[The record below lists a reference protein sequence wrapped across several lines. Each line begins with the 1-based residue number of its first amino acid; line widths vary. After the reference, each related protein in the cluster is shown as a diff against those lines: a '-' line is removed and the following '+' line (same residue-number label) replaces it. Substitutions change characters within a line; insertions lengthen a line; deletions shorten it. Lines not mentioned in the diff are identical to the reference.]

1 MWLDQAKVRN
11 FSIIAHI
18 DHGKSTLADRILELT
33 GTIEPR
39 QMEKQVLDSMDLER
53 ERGITIKAH
62 PVRIEYKARDGVNY
76 AFNLIDTPGHVD
88 FTYEVSRSLAACEG
102 AVLVVDASQ
111 GIQAQTIANVYLALE
126 NGLKIVPVIN
136 KIDLPNAAVGETARD
151 IADLLSIFDASSILR
166 ISAKTGQGVP
176 ELLEAIVDDLPSPEG
191 DPGKTLKALVFD
203 SKYDTYRGVIAFVR
217 LIDGVVKPGDE
228 VLMMATQA
236 RGIVEEVG
244 YFRPKMVAANNLQ
257 AGEVGYIIYGIKD
270 VEKITVG
277 DTLTSAIATADS
289 PLPGYKPPKP
299 MVFCGLFPMDGS
311 DFELLREALLRFKL
325 NDAAL
330 YFEPESSAALG
341 FGFRCGFLGLLHM
354 EIVIERLEREFN
366 LGLLATTPNVEL
378 VVKQYGKEPVTIRNP
393 IDFLDE
399 GFYEYVTE
407 PYVSVEIFS
416 PSEFVGGIMELCQ
429 SRRAIFKEMSYV
441 SDKRVRFV
449 YHMPLS
455 ELIIDFFDL
464 LKSKTRGYASLDY
477 DLLDYRKA
485 ELDRVDILLA
495 GERVDALSM
504 IMHRD
509 DAEAKGREV
518 IKKLK
523 SILPRQLFEV
533 AIQAT
538 IGKKIIAR
546 ETLSAKKKDV
556 LAKCYGGDI
565 TRKRKLLE
573 KQKEGK
579 KKLKKIGRVEVPAEA
594 FMTLLNI
601 KKET

>member
-1 MWLDQAKVRN
+1 MSQLDLAKVRN

-18 DHGKSTLADRILELT
+18 DHGKSTLADRMLELT
-33 GTIEPR
+33 DTIESR

-62 PVRIEYKARDGVNY
+62 PVRIDYEAKNGTNY
-76 AFNLIDTPGHVD
+76 VFNLIDTPGHVD

-102 AVLVVDASQ
+102 AVLVVDATQ
-111 GIQAQTIANVYLALE
+111 GIQAQTIANVYLAIE

-136 KIDLPNAAVGETARD
+136 KIDLPNAAVDEAARD
-151 IADLLSIFDASSILR
+151 IADLLSIPDASLILR
-166 ISAKTGQGVP
+166 VSAKTGQGVP
-176 ELLEAIVDDLPSPEG
+176 DLLEAIVSDLPSPEG
-191 DPGKTLKALVFD
+191 NQGKCLKALIFD
-203 SKYDTYRGVIAFVR
+203 SKYDSYRGVIAFVR
-217 LIDGVVKPGDE
+217 LMDGVIRSGDE

-236 RGIVEEVG
+236 IGVVEEVG
-244 YFRPKMVAANNLQ
+244 YFKPKMVAAKRLQ
-257 AGEVGYIIYGIKD
+257 AGEVGYVICGIKD

-277 DTLTSAIATADS
+277 DTLTSATASVES
-289 PLPGYKPPKP
+289 PLLGYKPPKP

-311 DFELLREALLRFKL
+311 EFEMLREALSRLKL

-330 YFEPESSAALG
+330 YFEPESSTALG

-354 EIVIERLEREFN
+354 EVVIERLEREFN

-378 VVKQYGKEPVTIRNP
+378 MVKQHGRDPVTIRNP
-393 IDFLDE
+393 VDFLDE
-399 GFYEYVTE
+399 GFYEYVAE

-416 PSEFVGGIMELCQ
+416 PTDFVGGIMELCR

-441 SDKRVRFV
+441 SEKRVKFI
-449 YHMPLS
+449 YQMPLS

-477 DLLDYRKA
+477 DLIDYRKGD
-485 ELDRVDILLA
+485 LVRVDILLA

-504 IMHRD
+504 ILHND
-509 DAEAKGREV
+509 VAEVKGREV
-518 IKKLK
+518 IKNLK

-533 AIQAT
+533 AIQAA

-579 KKLKKIGRVEVPAEA
+579 KKLKKIGRVEVPTEA
-594 FMTLLNI
+594 FMTLLKIN
-601 KKET
+601 KE

>member
-1 MWLDQAKVRN
+1 MDQTKVRN

-62 PVRIEYKARDGVNY
+62 PVRIDYKATNGANY
-76 AFNLIDTPGHVD
+76 IFNLIDTPGHVD

-102 AVLVVDASQ
+102 AILVVDASQ
-111 GIQAQTIANVYLALE
+111 GIQAQTIANVYLAME

-136 KIDLPNAAVGETARD
+136 KIDLPNASVDEAAKD
-151 IADLLSIFDASSILR
+151 IADLLSISDASSILR
-166 ISAKTGQGVP
+166 VSAKTGQGVP
-176 ELLEAIVDDLPSPEG
+176 GLLEAIVNDLPSPEG
-191 DPGKTLKALVFD
+191 DSGKSLKALVFD
-203 SKYDTYRGVIAFVR
+203 SKYDNYRGVIAFVR
-217 LIDGVVKPGDE
+217 LIDGAMKPGDE
-228 VLMMATQA
+228 VLMMATEA
-236 RGIVEEVG
+236 RGMVEEVG
-244 YFRPKMVAANNLQ
+244 YFKPKMVAARKLQ
-257 AGEVGYIIYGIKD
+257 ASEVGYVICGIKD

-277 DTLTSAIATADS
+277 DTLTSAIAMADS
-289 PLPGYKPPKP
+289 PLQGYKPPRP

-311 DFELLREALLRFKL
+311 DFELLREALSRFKL

-330 YFEPESSAALG
+330 YFEPESSTALG

-366 LGLLATTPNVEL
+366 LDLLATTPNVEL
-378 VVKQYGKEPVTIRNP
+378 VVKQHGKDPMTIRNP
-393 IDFLDE
+393 VDFLDE

-429 SRRAIFKEMSYV
+429 SKRAIFKEMGYV
-441 SDKRVRFV
+441 SEKRVRFI

-464 LKSKTRGYASLDY
+464 LKSRTRGYASLDY
-477 DLLDYRKA
+477 DLLDYRKG
-485 ELDRVDILLA
+485 ELVRVDILLA

-504 IMHRD
+504 IMYRD
-509 DAEAKGREV
+509 DAESKGREV

-523 SILPRQLFEV
+523 SILPHQLFEV
-533 AIQAT
+533 AIQAA
-538 IGKKIIAR
+538 IGKKVIAR

-579 KKLKKIGRVEVPAEA
+579 KKLKKIGRVEVPTEA
-594 FMTLLNI
+594 FMTLLNLR
-601 KKET
+601 KE

>member
-1 MWLDQAKVRN
+1 MDQAKVRN

-62 PVRIEYKARDGVNY
+62 PVRIDYKATNGANY
-76 AFNLIDTPGHVD
+76 IFNLIDTPGHVD

-102 AVLVVDASQ
+102 AILVVDASQ

-136 KIDLPNAAVGETARD
+136 KIDLPNASVDEAAKD
-151 IADLLSIFDASSILR
+151 IADLLSISDASSILR
-166 ISAKTGQGVP
+166 VSAKTGQGVP
-176 ELLEAIVDDLPSPEG
+176 GLLEAIVNDLPSPEG
-191 DPGKTLKALVFD
+191 DSGKSLKALVFD
-203 SKYDTYRGVIAFVR
+203 SKYDNYRGVIAFVR
-217 LIDGVVKPGDE
+217 LIDGAIKPGDE
-228 VLMMATQA
+228 VLMMATEA
-236 RGIVEEVG
+236 RGMVEEVG
-244 YFRPKMVAANNLQ
+244 YFKPKMVAARKLQ
-257 AGEVGYIIYGIKD
+257 ASEVGYVICGIKD

-277 DTLTSAIATADS
+277 DTLTSAIAMADS
-289 PLPGYKPPKP
+289 PLQGYKPPRP

-311 DFELLREALLRFKL
+311 DFELLREALSRLKL

-330 YFEPESSAALG
+330 YFEPESSTALG

-366 LGLLATTPNVEL
+366 LDLLATTPNVEL
-378 VVKQYGKEPVTIRNP
+378 VVKQHGKDPMTIRNP
-393 IDFLDE
+393 VDFLDE

-429 SRRAIFKEMSYV
+429 SKRAIFKEMGYV
-441 SDKRVRFV
+441 SEKRVRFI

-464 LKSKTRGYASLDY
+464 LKSRTRGYASLDY
-477 DLLDYRKA
+477 DLLDYRKG
-485 ELDRVDILLA
+485 ELVRVDILLA

-504 IMHRD
+504 IMYRD
-509 DAEAKGREV
+509 DAESKGREV

-523 SILPRQLFEV
+523 SILPHQLFEV
-533 AIQAT
+533 AIQAA
-538 IGKKIIAR
+538 IGKKVIAR

-579 KKLKKIGRVEVPAEA
+579 KKLKKIGRVEVPTEA
-594 FMTLLNI
+594 FMTLLNLR
-601 KKET
+601 KET

>member
-1 MWLDQAKVRN
+1 LDQAKVRN

-62 PVRIEYKARDGVNY
+62 PVRVDYKATNGANY
-76 AFNLIDTPGHVD
+76 IFNLIDTPGHVD

-102 AVLVVDASQ
+102 AILVVDASQ

-136 KIDLPNAAVGETARD
+136 KIDLPNASVDEAAKD
-151 IADLLSIFDASSILR
+151 IADLLSISDASSILR
-166 ISAKTGQGVP
+166 VSAKTGQGVP
-176 ELLEAIVDDLPSPEG
+176 GLLEAIVNDLPSPEG
-191 DPGKTLKALVFD
+191 DSGKSLKALVFD
-203 SKYDTYRGVIAFVR
+203 SKYDNYRGVIAFVR
-217 LIDGVVKPGDE
+217 LIDGAIKPGDE
-228 VLMMATQA
+228 VLMMATEA
-236 RGIVEEVG
+236 RGMVEEVG
-244 YFRPKMVAANNLQ
+244 YFKPKMVAARKLQ
-257 AGEVGYIIYGIKD
+257 ASEVGYVICGIKD

-277 DTLTSAIATADS
+277 DTLTSAIAMADS
-289 PLPGYKPPKP
+289 PLQGYKPPRP

-311 DFELLREALLRFKL
+311 DFELLREALSRLKL

-330 YFEPESSAALG
+330 YFEPESSTALG

-366 LGLLATTPNVEL
+366 LDLLATTPNVEL
-378 VVKQYGKEPVTIRNP
+378 VVKQHGKDPMTIRNP
-393 IDFLDE
+393 VDFLDE

-429 SRRAIFKEMSYV
+429 SKRAIFKEMGYV
-441 SDKRVRFV
+441 SEKRVRFI

-464 LKSKTRGYASLDY
+464 LKSRTRGYASLDY
-477 DLLDYRKA
+477 DLLDYRKG
-485 ELDRVDILLA
+485 ELVRVDILLA

-504 IMHRD
+504 IIYKD
-509 DAEAKGREV
+509 DAESKGREV

-523 SILPRQLFEV
+523 SILPHQLFEV
-533 AIQAT
+533 AIQAA
-538 IGKKIIAR
+538 IGKKVIAR

-579 KKLKKIGRVEVPAEA
+579 KKLKKIGRVEVPTEA
-594 FMTLLNI
+594 FMTLLNLR
-601 KKET
+601 KE

>member
-1 MWLDQAKVRN
+1 
-11 FSIIAHI
+11 
-18 DHGKSTLADRILELT
+18 
-33 GTIEPR
+33 
-39 QMEKQVLDSMDLER
+39 MEKQVLDSMDLER

-62 PVRIEYKARDGVNY
+62 PVRIDYKATNGANY
-76 AFNLIDTPGHVD
+76 IFNLIDTPGHVD

-102 AVLVVDASQ
+102 AILVVDASQ
-111 GIQAQTIANVYLALE
+111 GIQAQTIANVYLAME

-136 KIDLPNAAVGETARD
+136 KIDLPNASVDEAAKD
-151 IADLLSIFDASSILR
+151 IADLLSISDASSILR
-166 ISAKTGQGVP
+166 VSAKTGQGVP
-176 ELLEAIVDDLPSPEG
+176 GLLEAIVNDLPSPEG
-191 DPGKTLKALVFD
+191 DSDKSLKALVFD
-203 SKYDTYRGVIAFVR
+203 SKYDNYRGVIAFVR
-217 LIDGVVKPGDE
+217 LIDGAIKPGDE
-228 VLMMATQA
+228 VLMMATEA
-236 RGIVEEVG
+236 RGMVEEVG
-244 YFRPKMVAANNLQ
+244 YFKPKMVAARKLQ
-257 AGEVGYIIYGIKD
+257 ASEVGYVICGIKD

-277 DTLTSAIATADS
+277 DTLTSAIAMADS
-289 PLPGYKPPKP
+289 PLQGYKSPRP

-311 DFELLREALLRFKL
+311 DFELLREALSRLKL

-330 YFEPESSAALG
+330 YFEPESSTALG

-366 LGLLATTPNVEL
+366 LDLLATTPNVEL
-378 VVKQYGKEPVTIRNP
+378 VVKQHGKDPMTIRNP
-393 IDFLDE
+393 VDFLDE

-429 SRRAIFKEMSYV
+429 SKRAIFKEMGYV
-441 SDKRVRFV
+441 SEKRVRFI

-464 LKSKTRGYASLDY
+464 LKSRTRGYASLDY
-477 DLLDYRKA
+477 DLLDYRKG
-485 ELDRVDILLA
+485 ELVRVDILLA

-504 IMHRD
+504 IMYRD
-509 DAEAKGREV
+509 DAESKGREV

-523 SILPRQLFEV
+523 SILPHQLFEV
-533 AIQAT
+533 AIQAA
-538 IGKKIIAR
+538 IGKKVIAR

-579 KKLKKIGRVEVPAEA
+579 KKLKKIGRVEVPTEA
-594 FMTLLNI
+594 FMTLLNLR
-601 KKET
+601 KET

>member
-1 MWLDQAKVRN
+1 
-11 FSIIAHI
+11 
-18 DHGKSTLADRILELT
+18 
-33 GTIEPR
+33 
-39 QMEKQVLDSMDLER
+39 MEKQVLDSMDLER

-62 PVRIEYKARDGVNY
+62 PVRIDYKATNGANY
-76 AFNLIDTPGHVD
+76 IFNLIDTPGHVD

-102 AVLVVDASQ
+102 AILVVDASQ

-136 KIDLPNAAVGETARD
+136 KIDLPNASVDEAAKD
-151 IADLLSIFDASSILR
+151 IADLLSMSDASSILR
-166 ISAKTGQGVP
+166 VSAKTGQGVP
-176 ELLEAIVDDLPSPEG
+176 GLLEAIVNDLPSPEG
-191 DPGKTLKALVFD
+191 DSGKSLKALVFD
-203 SKYDTYRGVIAFVR
+203 SKYDNYRGVIAFVR
-217 LIDGVVKPGDE
+217 LIDGAIKPGDE
-228 VLMMATQA
+228 VLMMATEA
-236 RGIVEEVG
+236 RGMVEEVG
-244 YFRPKMVAANNLQ
+244 YFKPKMVAARKLQ
-257 AGEVGYIIYGIKD
+257 ASEVGYVICGIKD

-277 DTLTSAIATADS
+277 DTLTSAIAMADS
-289 PLPGYKPPKP
+289 PLQGYKPPRP

-311 DFELLREALLRFKL
+311 DFELLREALSRLKL

-330 YFEPESSAALG
+330 YFEPESSTALG

-366 LGLLATTPNVEL
+366 LDLLATTPNVEL
-378 VVKQYGKEPVTIRNP
+378 VVKQHGKDPMTIRNP
-393 IDFLDE
+393 VDFLDE

-429 SRRAIFKEMSYV
+429 SKRAIFKEMGYV
-441 SDKRVRFV
+441 SEKRVRFI

-464 LKSKTRGYASLDY
+464 LKSRTRGYASLDY
-477 DLLDYRKA
+477 DLLDYRKG
-485 ELDRVDILLA
+485 ELVRVDILLA

-504 IMHRD
+504 IIYKD
-509 DAEAKGREV
+509 DAESKGREV

-523 SILPRQLFEV
+523 SILPHQLFEV
-533 AIQAT
+533 AIQAA
-538 IGKKIIAR
+538 IGKKVIAR

-579 KKLKKIGRVEVPAEA
+579 KKLKKIGRVEVPTEA
-594 FMTLLNI
+594 FMTLLNLR
-601 KKET
+601 KE

>member
-1 MWLDQAKVRN
+1 LDQAKVRN

-62 PVRIEYKARDGVNY
+62 PVRIDYKATNGANY
-76 AFNLIDTPGHVD
+76 IFNLIDTPGHVD

-102 AVLVVDASQ
+102 AILVVDASQ
-111 GIQAQTIANVYLALE
+111 GIQAQTIANVYLAME

-136 KIDLPNAAVGETARD
+136 KIDLPNASVDEAAKD
-151 IADLLSIFDASSILR
+151 IADLLSISDASSILR
-166 ISAKTGQGVP
+166 VSAKTGQGVP
-176 ELLEAIVDDLPSPEG
+176 GLLEAIVNDLPSPEG
-191 DPGKTLKALVFD
+191 DSDKSLKALVFD
-203 SKYDTYRGVIAFVR
+203 SKYDNYRGVIAFVR
-217 LIDGVVKPGDE
+217 LIDGAIKPGDE
-228 VLMMATQA
+228 VLMMATEA
-236 RGIVEEVG
+236 RGMVEEVG
-244 YFRPKMVAANNLQ
+244 YFKPKMVAARKLQ
-257 AGEVGYIIYGIKD
+257 ASEVGYVICGIKD

-277 DTLTSAIATADS
+277 DTLTSAIAMADS
-289 PLPGYKPPKP
+289 PLQGYKSPRP

-311 DFELLREALLRFKL
+311 DFELLREALSRLKL

-330 YFEPESSAALG
+330 YFEPESSTALG

-366 LGLLATTPNVEL
+366 LDLLATTPNVEL
-378 VVKQYGKEPVTIRNP
+378 VVKQHGKDPMTIRNP
-393 IDFLDE
+393 VDFLDE

-429 SRRAIFKEMSYV
+429 SKRAIFKEMGYV
-441 SDKRVRFV
+441 SEKRVRFI

-464 LKSKTRGYASLDY
+464 LKSRTRGYASLDY
-477 DLLDYRKA
+477 DLLDYRKG
-485 ELDRVDILLA
+485 ELVRVDILLA

-504 IMHRD
+504 IMYRD
-509 DAEAKGREV
+509 DAESKGREV

-523 SILPRQLFEV
+523 SILPHQLFEV
-533 AIQAT
+533 AIQAA
-538 IGKKIIAR
+538 IGKKVIAR

-579 KKLKKIGRVEVPAEA
+579 KKLKKIGRVEVPTEA
-594 FMTLLNI
+594 FMTLLNLR
-601 KKET
+601 KET

>member
-1 MWLDQAKVRN
+1 MDQAKVRN

-62 PVRIEYKARDGVNY
+62 PVRIDYKATNGANY
-76 AFNLIDTPGHVD
+76 IFNLIDTPGHVD

-102 AVLVVDASQ
+102 AILVVDASQ
-111 GIQAQTIANVYLALE
+111 GIQAQTIANVYLAME

-136 KIDLPNAAVGETARD
+136 KIDLPNASVDEAAKD
-151 IADLLSIFDASSILR
+151 IADLLSISDASSILR
-166 ISAKTGQGVP
+166 VSAKTGQGVP
-176 ELLEAIVDDLPSPEG
+176 GLLEAIVNDLPSPEG
-191 DPGKTLKALVFD
+191 DSGKSLKALVFD
-203 SKYDTYRGVIAFVR
+203 SKYDNYRGVIAFVR
-217 LIDGVVKPGDE
+217 LIDGAIKPGDE
-228 VLMMATQA
+228 VLMMATEA
-236 RGIVEEVG
+236 RGMVEEVG
-244 YFRPKMVAANNLQ
+244 YFKPKMVAARKLQ
-257 AGEVGYIIYGIKD
+257 ASEVGYVICGIKD

-277 DTLTSAIATADS
+277 DTLTSAIAMADS
-289 PLPGYKPPKP
+289 PLQGYKPPRP

-311 DFELLREALLRFKL
+311 DFELLREALSRLKL

-330 YFEPESSAALG
+330 YFEPESSTALG

-366 LGLLATTPNVEL
+366 LDLLATTPNVEL
-378 VVKQYGKEPVTIRNP
+378 VVKQHGKDPMTIRNP
-393 IDFLDE
+393 VDFLDE

-429 SRRAIFKEMSYV
+429 SKRAIFKEMGYV
-441 SDKRVRFV
+441 SEKRVRFI

-464 LKSKTRGYASLDY
+464 LKSRTRGYASLDY
-477 DLLDYRKA
+477 DLLDYRKG
-485 ELDRVDILLA
+485 ELVRVDILLA

-504 IMHRD
+504 IMYRD
-509 DAEAKGREV
+509 DAESKGREV

-523 SILPRQLFEV
+523 SILPHQLFEV
-533 AIQAT
+533 AIQAA
-538 IGKKIIAR
+538 IGKKVIAR

-579 KKLKKIGRVEVPAEA
+579 KKLKKIGRVEVPTEA
-594 FMTLLNI
+594 FMTLLNLR
-601 KKET
+601 KET

>member
-1 MWLDQAKVRN
+1 LDQAKVRN

-62 PVRIEYKARDGVNY
+62 PVRIEYKAINGANY
-76 AFNLIDTPGHVD
+76 IFNLIDTPGHVD

-102 AVLVVDASQ
+102 AILVVDASQ

-136 KIDLPNAAVGETARD
+136 KIDLPNAAVDKTARD
-151 IADLLSIFDASSILR
+151 IADLLSMSDAGSILR
-166 ISAKTGQGVP
+166 VSAKTGQGVP
-176 ELLEAIVDDLPSPEG
+176 ELLEAIVNDLTSPEG
-191 DPGKTLKALVFD
+191 DSGKSLKALVFD
-203 SKYDTYRGVIAFVR
+203 SKYDNYRGVIAFVR
-217 LIDGVVKPGDE
+217 LIDGVIKPGDE
-228 VLMMATQA
+228 VLMMATEA
-236 RGIVEEVG
+236 RGMVEEVG
-244 YFRPKMVAANNLQ
+244 YFKPKMVAARKLQ
-257 AGEVGYIIYGIKD
+257 ASEVGYVICGIKD

-277 DTLTSAIATADS
+277 DTLTSTVATADS
-289 PLPGYKPPKP
+289 PLPGYKPPRP

-311 DFELLREALLRFKL
+311 DFELLREALSRLKL

-330 YFEPESSAALG
+330 YFEPESSTALG

-354 EIVIERLEREFN
+354 EVVIERLEREFN

-378 VVKQYGKEPVTIRNP
+378 VVKQHGKDPVTIRNP
-393 IDFLDE
+393 VDFLDE

-416 PSEFVGGIMELCQ
+416 PSEFVGGIMDLCQ
-429 SRRAIFKEMSYV
+429 SKRAIFKEMGYV
-441 SDKRVRFV
+441 SEKRVRFI

-464 LKSKTRGYASLDY
+464 LKSRTRGYASLDY
-477 DLLDYRKA
+477 DLLDYRKG
-485 ELDRVDILLA
+485 ELVRVDILLT

-504 IMHRD
+504 ILHRD
-509 DAEAKGREV
+509 DAESKGREV
-518 IKKLK
+518 IRKLK
-523 SILPRQLFEV
+523 SILPHHLFEV
-533 AIQAT
+533 AIQAA

-601 KKET
+601 RKET

>member
-1 MWLDQAKVRN
+1 
-11 FSIIAHI
+11 
-18 DHGKSTLADRILELT
+18 
-33 GTIEPR
+33 
-39 QMEKQVLDSMDLER
+39 MEKQVLDSMDLER

-62 PVRIEYKARDGVNY
+62 PVRIDYKATNGANY
-76 AFNLIDTPGHVD
+76 IFNLIDTPGHVD

-102 AVLVVDASQ
+102 AILVVDASQ
-111 GIQAQTIANVYLALE
+111 GIQAQTIANVYLAME

-136 KIDLPNAAVGETARD
+136 KIDLPNASVDEAAKD
-151 IADLLSIFDASSILR
+151 IADLLSISDASSILR
-166 ISAKTGQGVP
+166 VSAKTGQGVP
-176 ELLEAIVDDLPSPEG
+176 GLLEAIVNDLPSPEG
-191 DPGKTLKALVFD
+191 DSGKSLKALVFD
-203 SKYDTYRGVIAFVR
+203 SKYDNYRGVIAFVR
-217 LIDGVVKPGDE
+217 LIDGAMKPGDE
-228 VLMMATQA
+228 VLMMATEA
-236 RGIVEEVG
+236 RGMVEEVG
-244 YFRPKMVAANNLQ
+244 YFKPKMVAARKLQ
-257 AGEVGYIIYGIKD
+257 ASEVGYVICGIKD

-277 DTLTSAIATADS
+277 DTLTSAIAMADS
-289 PLPGYKPPKP
+289 PLQGYKPPRP

-311 DFELLREALLRFKL
+311 DFELLREALSRLKL

-330 YFEPESSAALG
+330 YFEPESSTALG

-366 LGLLATTPNVEL
+366 LDLLATTPNVEL
-378 VVKQYGKEPVTIRNP
+378 VVKQHGKDPMTIRNP
-393 IDFLDE
+393 VDFLDE

-429 SRRAIFKEMSYV
+429 SKRAIFKEMGYV
-441 SDKRVRFV
+441 SEKRVRFI

-464 LKSKTRGYASLDY
+464 LKSRTRGYASLDY
-477 DLLDYRKA
+477 DLLDYRKG
-485 ELDRVDILLA
+485 ELVRVDILLA

-504 IMHRD
+504 IMYRD
-509 DAEAKGREV
+509 DAESKGREV

-523 SILPRQLFEV
+523 SILPHQLFEV
-533 AIQAT
+533 AIQAA
-538 IGKKIIAR
+538 IGKKVIAR

-579 KKLKKIGRVEVPAEA
+579 KKLKKIGRVEVPTEA
-594 FMTLLNI
+594 FMTLLNLR
-601 KKET
+601 KET

>member
-1 MWLDQAKVRN
+1 MDQAKVRN

-62 PVRIEYKARDGVNY
+62 PVRIDYKATNGANY
-76 AFNLIDTPGHVD
+76 IFNLIDTPGHVD

-102 AVLVVDASQ
+102 AILVVDASQ
-111 GIQAQTIANVYLALE
+111 GIQAQTIANVYLAME

-136 KIDLPNAAVGETARD
+136 KIDLPNASVDEAAKD
-151 IADLLSIFDASSILR
+151 IADLLSISDASSILR
-166 ISAKTGQGVP
+166 VSAKTGQGVP
-176 ELLEAIVDDLPSPEG
+176 GLLEAIVNDLPSPEG
-191 DPGKTLKALVFD
+191 DSDKSLKALVFD
-203 SKYDTYRGVIAFVR
+203 SKYDNYRGVIAFVR
-217 LIDGVVKPGDE
+217 LIDGAIKPGDE
-228 VLMMATQA
+228 VLMMATEA
-236 RGIVEEVG
+236 RGMVEEVG
-244 YFRPKMVAANNLQ
+244 YFKPKMVAARKLQ
-257 AGEVGYIIYGIKD
+257 ASEVGYVICGIKD

-277 DTLTSAIATADS
+277 DTLTSAIAMADS
-289 PLPGYKPPKP
+289 PLQGYKSPRP

-311 DFELLREALLRFKL
+311 DFELLREALSRLKL

-330 YFEPESSAALG
+330 YFEPESSTALG

-366 LGLLATTPNVEL
+366 LDLLATTPNVEL
-378 VVKQYGKEPVTIRNP
+378 VVKQHGKDPMTIRNP
-393 IDFLDE
+393 VDFLDE

-429 SRRAIFKEMSYV
+429 SKRAIFKEMGYV
-441 SDKRVRFV
+441 SEKRVRFI

-464 LKSKTRGYASLDY
+464 LKSRTRGYASLDY
-477 DLLDYRKA
+477 DLLDYRKG
-485 ELDRVDILLA
+485 ELVRVDILLA

-504 IMHRD
+504 IMYRD
-509 DAEAKGREV
+509 DAESKGREV

-523 SILPRQLFEV
+523 SILPHQLFEV
-533 AIQAT
+533 AIQAA
-538 IGKKIIAR
+538 IGKKVIAR

-579 KKLKKIGRVEVPAEA
+579 KKLKKIGRVEVPTEA
-594 FMTLLNI
+594 FMTLLNLR
-601 KKET
+601 KET

>member
-1 MWLDQAKVRN
+1 LDQTKVRN

-62 PVRIEYKARDGVNY
+62 PVRIDYKATNGANY
-76 AFNLIDTPGHVD
+76 IFNLIDTPGHVD

-102 AVLVVDASQ
+102 AILVVDASQ
-111 GIQAQTIANVYLALE
+111 GIQAQTIANVYLAME

-136 KIDLPNAAVGETARD
+136 KIDLPNASVDEAAKD
-151 IADLLSIFDASSILR
+151 IADLLSISDASSILR
-166 ISAKTGQGVP
+166 VSAKTGQGVP
-176 ELLEAIVDDLPSPEG
+176 GLLEAIVNDLPSPEG
-191 DPGKTLKALVFD
+191 DSGKSLKALVFD
-203 SKYDTYRGVIAFVR
+203 SKYDNYRGVIAFVR
-217 LIDGVVKPGDE
+217 LIDGAMKPGDE
-228 VLMMATQA
+228 VLMMATEA
-236 RGIVEEVG
+236 RGMVEEVG
-244 YFRPKMVAANNLQ
+244 YFKPKMVAARKLQ
-257 AGEVGYIIYGIKD
+257 ASEVGYVICGIKD

-277 DTLTSAIATADS
+277 DTLTSAIAMADS
-289 PLPGYKPPKP
+289 PLQGYKPPRP

-311 DFELLREALLRFKL
+311 DFELLREALSRFKL

-330 YFEPESSAALG
+330 YFEPESSTALG

-366 LGLLATTPNVEL
+366 LDLLATTPNVEL
-378 VVKQYGKEPVTIRNP
+378 VVKQHGKDPMTIRNP
-393 IDFLDE
+393 VDFLDE

-429 SRRAIFKEMSYV
+429 SKRAIFKEMGYV
-441 SDKRVRFV
+441 SEKRVRFI

-464 LKSKTRGYASLDY
+464 LKSRTRGYASLDY
-477 DLLDYRKA
+477 DLLDYRKG
-485 ELDRVDILLA
+485 ELVRVDILLA

-504 IMHRD
+504 IMYRD
-509 DAEAKGREV
+509 DAESKGREV

-523 SILPRQLFEV
+523 SILPHQLFEV
-533 AIQAT
+533 AIQAA
-538 IGKKIIAR
+538 IGKKVIAR

-579 KKLKKIGRVEVPAEA
+579 KKLKKIGRVEVPTEA
-594 FMTLLNI
+594 FMTLLNLR
-601 KKET
+601 KE

>member
-1 MWLDQAKVRN
+1 
-11 FSIIAHI
+11 
-18 DHGKSTLADRILELT
+18 
-33 GTIEPR
+33 
-39 QMEKQVLDSMDLER
+39 MEKQVLDSMDLER

-62 PVRIEYKARDGVNY
+62 PVRIDYKATNGANY
-76 AFNLIDTPGHVD
+76 IFNLIDTPGHVD

-102 AVLVVDASQ
+102 AILVVDASQ
-111 GIQAQTIANVYLALE
+111 GIQAQTIANVYLAME

-136 KIDLPNAAVGETARD
+136 KIDLPNASVDEAAKD
-151 IADLLSIFDASSILR
+151 IADLLSISDASSILR
-166 ISAKTGQGVP
+166 VSAKTGQGVP
-176 ELLEAIVDDLPSPEG
+176 GLLEAIVNDLPSPEG
-191 DPGKTLKALVFD
+191 DSGKSLKALVFD
-203 SKYDTYRGVIAFVR
+203 SKYDNYRGVIAFVR
-217 LIDGVVKPGDE
+217 LIDGAIKPGDE
-228 VLMMATQA
+228 VLMMATEA
-236 RGIVEEVG
+236 RGMVEEVG
-244 YFRPKMVAANNLQ
+244 YFKPKMVAARKLQ
-257 AGEVGYIIYGIKD
+257 ASEVGYVICGIKD

-277 DTLTSAIATADS
+277 DTLTSAIAMADS
-289 PLPGYKPPKP
+289 PLQGYKPPRP

-311 DFELLREALLRFKL
+311 DFELLREALSRLKL

-330 YFEPESSAALG
+330 YFEPESSTALG

-366 LGLLATTPNVEL
+366 LDLLATTPNVEL
-378 VVKQYGKEPVTIRNP
+378 VVKQHGKDPMTIRNP
-393 IDFLDE
+393 VDFLDE

-429 SRRAIFKEMSYV
+429 SKRAIFKEMGYV
-441 SDKRVRFV
+441 SEKRVRFI

-464 LKSKTRGYASLDY
+464 LKSRTRGYASLDY
-477 DLLDYRKA
+477 DLLDYRKG
-485 ELDRVDILLA
+485 ELVRVDILLA

-504 IMHRD
+504 IMYRD
-509 DAEAKGREV
+509 DAESKGREV

-523 SILPRQLFEV
+523 SILPHQLFEV
-533 AIQAT
+533 AIQAA
-538 IGKKIIAR
+538 IGKKVIAR

-579 KKLKKIGRVEVPAEA
+579 KKLKKIGRVEVPTEA
-594 FMTLLNI
+594 FMTLLNLR
-601 KKET
+601 KET